1 MIGFMGPARFV
12 GFVGRGGR
20 ADIDP
25 AFIVTHN
32 GEPITHNGIV
42 VTVGANI
49 DPASLVTHQGEAVT
63 VGGKIVTTGEDGN
76 A

>member
-32 GEPITHNGIV
+32 GDSVKNNGTL
-42 VTVGANI
+42 VTLGTNI
-49 DPASLVTHQGEAVT
+49 DPALIVMHESR
-63 VGGKIVTTGEDGN
+63 IVTESGRIITNG

>member
-25 AFIVTHN
+25 ALIVTHN

-42 VTVGANI
+42 VTVGTNI
-49 DPASLVTHQGEAVT
+49 DPALIVMHESR
-63 VGGKIVTTGEDGN
+63 IVTESGRIITNG